1 MNNGSED
8 FSYDLSMFHDIV
20 LHGMLCA
27 RNVSRLV
34 MPETDTFLVKSEEF

>member
-1 MNNGSED
+1 MKNLFEE
-8 FSYDLSMFHDIV
+8 FSYDPSMFHDSV

-27 RNVSRLV
+27 RNVSWLV